1 VASFL
6 TSRVYGTDVLAA
18 THFPDGGNLSALFY
32 GVVGNLFLMFGLLFG
47 RLFGRLFGSLFWL
60 LFGRLFGRLF
70 GSLFWLLFGLTFF
83 GRGCSRLTL
92 CVGSRFYIH
101 DDAPFIC
108 VDVRKQRFCHSDRQ
122 GANMGGSAEE

>member
-32 GVVGNLFLMFGLLFG
+32 GVVGNLFLMF
-47 RLFGRLFGSLFWL
+47 WL
-60 LFGRLFGRLF
+60 LFGLLFGRLF
-70 GSLFWLLFGLTFF
+70 GSLFWLLFGLTLFRS
-83 GRGCSRLTL
+83 GRSRLTL

-108 VDVRKQRFCHSDRQ
+108 VDVRKRQFCHSERQ
-122 GANMGGSAEE
+122 GANMGGAEE